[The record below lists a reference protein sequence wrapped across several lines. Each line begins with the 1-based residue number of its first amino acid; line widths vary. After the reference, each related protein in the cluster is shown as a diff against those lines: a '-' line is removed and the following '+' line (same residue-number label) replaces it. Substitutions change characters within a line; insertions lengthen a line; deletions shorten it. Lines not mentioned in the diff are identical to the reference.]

1 MADTLRQR
9 KVAQEPET
17 TTNSTI
23 EAVKKL
29 DAFPKIAEDYVEY
42 TTVGGGISIL
52 SRLIILILIYTETR
66 YYLEKKLLF
75 QFEPDTDYLEKLKIN
90 IDLTVAMP
98 CKSIG
103 ADILDST
110 NQNVFS
116 FGILEEEDTWWEL
129 CPNQQMYFDYI
140 QHLNSYLREEYHSVA
155 DVLYKGEQQETIYT
169 MPKRTK
175 IPDKPY
181 DACRVHGSL
190 TLNKVSGNF
199 HITAGRSLH
208 FPTGHIHLNL
218 VFDSPALSNF
228 SHRIHRFSFG
238 THTSGIVHPLEGEE
252 KVLTNPSTMM
262 QYYIEVVPTDIQ
274 TTFSKIQT
282 FQYSVKE
289 NARAVDHYSG
299 SHGVSGL
306 YFKYDMSALKV
317 IVNLNRD
324 NVVQFGV
331 RLCSIISGIVVIS
344 GLINSFVQYVF
355 RGVLKTMAPQLVL
368 HIQDAQKHNITVT
381 TPAVSS
387 MKPQSNLLIDVGN
400 AAMKSPLLQ

>member
-9 KVAQEPET
+9 KVQQEPEK
-17 TTNSTI
+17 TTNSAI

-52 SRLIILILIYTETR
+52 SRIIILILIYTETR

-75 QFEPDTDYLEKLKIN
+75 KFEPDTDYLSKLKIN

-116 FGILEEEDTWWEL
+116 FGILEEEDTWFEL

-140 QHLNSYLREEYHSVA
+140 QHLNSYLREEYHSIA

-169 MPKRTK
+169 MPKRTRV
-175 IPDKPY
+175 PDKPF

-208 FPTGHIHLNL
+208 FPNGHIHLNL

-252 KVLTNPSTMM
+252 KILTDPSTMM
-262 QYYIEVVPTDIQ
+262 QYYLEVVPTDIQ
-274 TTFSKIQT
+274 STFSKVQT

-289 NARAVDHYSG
+289 NARVVDHYGG
-299 SHGVSGL
+299 SHGIPGL

-317 IVNLNRD
+317 IVHLDRD
-324 NVVQFGV
+324 NLVQFSV
-331 RLCSIISGIVVIS
+331 RLCSIIAGIVVIS
-344 GLINSFVQYVF
+344 GLVNSFIQFTF
-355 RGVLKTMAPQLVL
+355 RKFLKTISPQLVQ
-368 HIQDAQKHNITVT
+368 HIQDAQRHNLKVN
-381 TPAVSS
+381 PVPQPS